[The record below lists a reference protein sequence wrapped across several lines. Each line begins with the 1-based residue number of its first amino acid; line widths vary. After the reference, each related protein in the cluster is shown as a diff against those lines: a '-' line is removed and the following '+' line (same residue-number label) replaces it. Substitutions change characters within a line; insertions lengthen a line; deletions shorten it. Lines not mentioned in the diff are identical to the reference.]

1 MGRAGQALKQV
12 LKKHD
17 ISQSEL
23 ADEMDVDR
31 STINRWV
38 NETRDPTAE
47 SIVIINN
54 ALKSLNPKAGKEFIK
69 LFLGQ

>member
-47 SIVIINN
+47 S
-54 ALKSLNPKAGKEFIK
+54 LTMP
-69 LFLGQ
+69 